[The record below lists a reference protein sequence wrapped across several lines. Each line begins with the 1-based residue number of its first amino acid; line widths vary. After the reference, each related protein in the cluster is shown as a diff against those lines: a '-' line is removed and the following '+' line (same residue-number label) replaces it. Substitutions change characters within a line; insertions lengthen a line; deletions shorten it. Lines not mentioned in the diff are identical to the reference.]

1 VAQTEEISIGL
12 KLNFGY
18 YLIPEQKPGLSIK
31 IKKDEPMKYNYLFG
45 PVPSRRLGISL
56 GVDLVPL
63 KTCTLNCIYCEC
75 GRTTHLT
82 VTRKN
87 YVPLP
92 EVKKELTDYFAN
104 NPKPDYITFSGSGE
118 PTLNS
123 IIADVLKFIRNDIH
137 DIPVAVLTNG
147 TLFSIKQVR
156 EDIKDAAVVI
166 PSLDAATDKIF
177 RKINR
182 PYSQLKI
189 DSIIDGLVRFRKE
202 YIGQIWVEIF
212 IVPGMNDTK
221 HELAALKQAIEKIG
235 PDQIQLNTLDRPG
248 PVSTVR
254 AATRTELEHIMD
266 FWELDNVA
274 IIADVSERKEL
285 LSYRTDTESAILGTI
300 ARRPCTL
307 KDLSKI
313 LGMQINEVNKYLD
326 VLEAEGKIKMVKQ
339 KRGFFYQLK
348 NTAL

>member
-1 VAQTEEISIGL
+1 
-12 KLNFGY
+12 
-18 YLIPEQKPGLSIK
+18 
-31 IKKDEPMKYNYLFG
+31 MKYNHLFG

-75 GRTTHLT
+75 GRTTDLT
-82 VTRKN
+82 LERKE
-87 YVPLP
+87 YVPLTS
-92 EVKKELTDYFAN
+92 VKEELTDYVAN
-104 NPKPDYITFSGSGE
+104 HPRPDYITFSGSGE

-123 IIADVLKFIRNDIH
+123 NIRHVLHFIRSHIH

-166 PSLDAATDKIF
+166 PSLDAATEEIF

-182 PYSQLKI
+182 PYPPLDI
-189 DSIIDGLVRFRKE
+189 DTIIDGLARFRKE
-202 YIGQIWVEIF
+202 YSGQIWLEIF
-212 IVPGMNDTK
+212 IVPGMNDTQ
-221 HELAALKQAIEKIG
+221 HELTALKQAIEKIG
-235 PDQIQLNTLDRPG
+235 PDQVQLNTLDRPG
-248 PVSTVR
+248 PVLSVR
-254 AATRTELEHIMD
+254 AATRHELEHIIH
-266 FWELDNVA
+266 FWQLDNVSL
-274 IIADVSERKEL
+274 IADVSERKEL
-285 LSYRTDTESAILGTI
+285 LAYRKDTESAILGTI

-307 KDLSKI
+307 KDLSEI
-313 LGMQINEVNKYLD
+313 LGLQSNEVNKYLD

-348 NTAL
+348 NTVL